1 MSGFTDAESA
11 LREFRLR
18 PDDFDLVVT
27 DVSMPHM
34 SGLEL
39 ARELIA
45 VRANIPI
52 IATSGYVRPEDEAKA
67 EEIGIREFLLKP
79 VTMDAL
85 TCTLAIVCRELAI
98 TVQTDKPA

>member
-1 MSGFTDAESA
+1 
-11 LREFRLR
+11 
-18 PDDFDLVVT
+18 VVT
-27 DVSMPHM
+27 DVSMPRM

-67 EEIGIREFLLKP
+67 QEIGIREFLLKP
-79 VTMDAL
+79 VMVDAL
-85 TCTLAIVCRELAI
+85 LRALGIVCQDAAAANHTGKRA
-98 TVQTDKPA
+98 